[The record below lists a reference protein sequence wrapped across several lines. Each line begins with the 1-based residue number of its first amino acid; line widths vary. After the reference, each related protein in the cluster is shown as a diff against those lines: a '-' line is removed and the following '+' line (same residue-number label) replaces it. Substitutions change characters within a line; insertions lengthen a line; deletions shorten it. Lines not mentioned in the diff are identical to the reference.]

1 MLRFTDLLL
10 CIYETVM
17 IKDDGA
23 KEVILR
29 SLGTTC
35 EDILRSFKGRRKSF
49 QEITHPQSLSV
60 FLVTHHFWDSNH
72 SEYDVLLIRP

>member
-35 EDILRSFKGRRKSF
+35 EDI
-49 QEITHPQSLSV
+49 
-60 FLVTHHFWDSNH
+60 
-72 SEYDVLLIRP
+72 